1 MRIVAAVAVEVAVV
15 VADQIVKK
23 FRKLTKNLS
32 LTVRNQNIKLP
43 VSRSLKSVAVDVDL
57 DLMELLQVRALKKM
71 A

>member
-23 FRKLTKNLS
+23 FRKLTKNLW
-32 LTVRNQNIKLP
+32 LTVRNPNIKLP
-43 VSRSLKSVAVDVDL
+43 VNRSLKSVAVDVDL
-57 DLMELLQVRALKKM
+57 DLMELLQVRALKRM